1 MQLKKYA
8 AMKSRIHILLVFS
21 FMLLLPALGHGQC
34 KNFAKKVCRLE
45 LSPYIHDGNYNAA
58 ILTEGEE
65 AELFKTFYAGQEY
78 RMAVCGSESL
88 PKVEFTVMTVDRK
101 VIYSNASNGYASNWT
116 FNVEATQ
123 QLIVV
128 VKVPSAAS
136 SSDDDEL
143 CSGCVSIMF
152 GLKIDA

>member
-1 MQLKKYA
+1 
-8 AMKSRIHILLVFS
+8 MKLRTYIIALALLIAFP
-21 FMLLLPALGHGQC
+21 MMANAQC
-34 KNFAKKVCRLE
+34 KNFAKKICRLE
-45 LSPYIHDGNYNAA
+45 LTPYIHDGNYNAA

-88 PKVEFTVMTVDRK
+88 PKVQFTVMTVDRK
-101 VIYSNASNGYASNWT
+101 VLYNNANDNYSNIWT
-116 FNVEATQ
+116 FNVDATQ

-128 VKVPSAAS
+128 VKVPAENTA
-136 SSDDDEL
+136 DADEL
-143 CSGCVSIMF
+143 NSGCVSIMF